1 MTVQFTL
8 FVVYPLKVLQDF
20 LAAPSVLLKEKNT
33 KKLVPKLIVRPEDMS
48 TEEHEDKPSTEENLE
63 LLPLVEEE
71 LVNVP
76 LDAKHNSPSC
86 TSCSAL
92 QSKNKKLG
100 NQVKSLQNRLEE
112 ERKVL
117 RKT

>member
-1 MTVQFTL
+1 
-8 FVVYPLKVLQDF
+8 
-20 LAAPSVLLKEKNT
+20 
-33 KKLVPKLIVRPEDMS
+33 MS
-48 TEEHEDKPSTEENLE
+48 TKEHADKPSTEENLE

-76 LDAKHNSPSC
+76 LDAKYNSPNW

-92 QSKNKKLG
+92 KSKNKKLG

-112 ERKVL
+112 RKVL